1 MCFCCGFTQFHFYYG
16 YSHGRIWNPPLRSAN
31 PVTFCLPPTSAGWGH
46 PALRPT
52 KKGERRAASPLAAVP
67 ASGHSKPSVQ
77 SPHPHPTG
85 KKASLVKGRCRAC
98 EAEGFLPV
106 CGCDSVQGIAR
117 RNPSG
122 RLRRPPPFDKGG
134 WTVEKLHPCLIACV
148 GATMGRPLAYRRNAI
163 SGTVF
168 IQGKRARA
176 SNARPYKRVST
187 RSSHLKLHFKFH
199 SCKIRQSVL
208 QSHSIP
214 F

>member
-1 MCFCCGFTQFHFYYG
+1 MASFYVNIDVEALFCRCSTRFNFHCVH
-16 YSHGRIWNPPLRSAN
+16 SHGRIWNPPLRSAN
-31 PVTFCLPPTSAGWGH
+31 PVAFCLPPTSAGWGH
-46 PALRPT
+46 PALHPT

-85 KKASLVKGRCRAC
+85 KK
-98 EAEGFLPV
+98 
-106 CGCDSVQGIAR
+106 
-117 RNPSG
+117 
-122 RLRRPPPFDKGG
+122 PPFDKGG
-134 WTVEKLHPCLIACV
+134 RTVEKLHPCLIACV
-148 GATMGRPLAYRRNAI
+148 GATIGRPSAYRRNAI

-176 SNARPYKRVST
+176 SNARPYKSVST
-187 RSSHLKLHFKFH
+187 RCSNLKLHFKFH

>member
-16 YSHGRIWNPPLRSAN
+16 HSHGRIWNPPLRSAN
-31 PVTFCLPPTSAGWGH
+31 PVAFCLPPTSAGWGH
-46 PALRPT
+46 PALHPT
-52 KKGERRAASPLAAVP
+52 GKGERRAASPLAAVP

-77 SPHPHPTG
+77 SPHPHPAG
-85 KKASLVKGRCRAC
+85 KK
-98 EAEGFLPV
+98 
-106 CGCDSVQGIAR
+106 
-117 RNPSG
+117 
-122 RLRRPPPFDKGG
+122 PPFDKGG
-134 WTVEKLHPCLIACV
+134 RTVEKLHPCLITCV
-148 GATMGRPLAYRRNAI
+148 GATMGRPSAYRRNAI

-176 SNARPYKRVST
+176 SNARPYKSVST
-187 RSSHLKLHFKFH
+187 RCSNLKLHFKFH

>member
-1 MCFCCGFTQFHFYYG
+1 MFCCGFTQFHFYYG
-16 YSHGRIWNPPLRSAN
+16 HSHGRIWNPPLRSAN
-31 PVTFCLPPTSAGWGH
+31 PVAFCLPPTSAGWGH

-52 KKGERRAASPLAAVP
+52 EKGERRAASPLAAVP

-77 SPHPHPTG
+77 SPTLTPQT
-85 KKASLVKGRCRAC
+85 KASLVKGRCRAC

-106 CGCDSVQGIAR
+106 RGCDSVQGIAR
-117 RNPSG
+117 QNPSG

-134 WTVEKLHPCLIACV
+134 RTVEKLHPCLIACV
-148 GATMGRPLAYRRNAI
+148 GATIGRPSAYRRNAI

-176 SNARPYKRVST
+176 SNARPYKSVST
-187 RSSHLKLHFKFH
+187 RCSNLKLHFKFH

>member
-52 KKGERRAASPLAAVP
+52 EKGERRAASPLAAVP

-77 SPHPHPTG
+77 SPPPSPHRE
-85 KKASLVKGRCRAC
+85 KASLIKGRCRAC

-106 CGCDSVQGIAR
+106 CECDSVQGIAR

-122 RLRRPPPFDKGG
+122 RLRRPPAPLLALRATSPGTGESVFDKGG
-134 WTVEKLHPCLIACV
+134 FSAPTLNFTSNFTLAKSGKVCYNLIAYRFSGKYSRNPNQKRRVPPHVRTPV
-148 GATMGRPLAYRRNAI
+148 GNPCGFLW
-163 SGTVF
+163 
-168 IQGKRARA
+168 
-176 SNARPYKRVST
+176 
-187 RSSHLKLHFKFH
+187 
-199 SCKIRQSVL
+199 
-208 QSHSIP
+208 
-214 F
+214 